1 MYDGMPNALT
11 VGDTAARVRE
21 AWHETTFSVRIVTS
35 VAIAGSGTVCVGLPV
50 TGSKGWWGVCG
61 VLLAL
66 AALVDVRERRLPNPL
81 LGLACAASLAPIYLS
96 ADPAMAGRALLGG
109 GLALALL
116 TVVHVARGVGM
127 GDVKMAGVIGVSVGC
142 LAWTAALVAVAC
154 AALAGAIFGLL
165 WRRRSVAFG
174 PALWFGWMSA
184 LIGLSTGWWS

>member
-11 VGDTAARVRE
+11 VGGTAARVQR
-21 AWHETTFSVRIVTS
+21 AWQETTFSVRIATT
-35 VAIAGSGTVCVGLPV
+35 VAIAGSGTVCVGLPFA
-50 TGSKGWWGVCG
+50 GSKGWWGVCG

-66 AALVDVRERRLPNPL
+66 ASLVDVCERRLPNPL
-81 LGLACAASLAPIYLS
+81 LAFACAASLVPICLR

-109 GLALALL
+109 GLALGILA
-116 TVVHVARGVGM
+116 VVHVARGVGM
-127 GDVKMAGVIGVSVGC
+127 GDVKMAGVVGVSVGC

-154 AALAGAIFGLL
+154 AATAGALYGLL
-165 WRRRSVAFG
+165 WRRRRAAFG